1 MLTLTK
7 NDLAEFIDDS
17 ITREQINQAKRQHGL
32 QAVAITS
39 SKEWEDF
46 NVHKAFVKTIETA
59 IVSKSMP

>member
-17 ITREQINQAKRQHGL
+17 ITREQIIQAKKQHGL

-39 SKEWEDF
+39 SKEWEDN
-46 NVHKAFVKTIETA
+46 NVHRAFEKLMQTGYT
-59 IVSKSMP
+59 SKYE